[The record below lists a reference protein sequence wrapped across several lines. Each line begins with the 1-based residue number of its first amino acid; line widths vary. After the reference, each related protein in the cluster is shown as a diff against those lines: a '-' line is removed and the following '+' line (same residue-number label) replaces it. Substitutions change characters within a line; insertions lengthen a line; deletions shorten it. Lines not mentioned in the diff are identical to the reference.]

1 VICSL
6 PSLIPYYSTPSG
18 LLDSGEGGSVAFC
31 IGRNV
36 YEECAS
42 HSSRPVILSQNG
54 LQDLQ
59 ANMECIFVSTPNPL
73 SLNLD
78 RWHGNA
84 QGF

>member
-1 VICSL
+1 
-6 PSLIPYYSTPSG
+6 LIPYYSTPSG
-18 LLDSGEGGSVAFC
+18 LLDSEEGGSVAIC

-42 HSSRPVILSQNG
+42 HPSCPAILIENG

-59 ANMECIFVSTPNPL
+59 ANMECIFVSTPNPP

-78 RWHGNA
+78 RLHGNA